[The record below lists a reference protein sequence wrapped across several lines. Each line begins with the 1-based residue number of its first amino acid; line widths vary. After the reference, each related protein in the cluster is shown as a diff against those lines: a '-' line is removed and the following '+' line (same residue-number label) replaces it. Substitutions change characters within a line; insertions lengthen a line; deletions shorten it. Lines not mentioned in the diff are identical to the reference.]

1 MKKEALLVLILL
13 TLFAA
18 QAISQVPSRKKLRVK
33 TGLLVILRD
42 TTYVTK
48 RDTVLMLTEEE
59 LNTVR
64 FRENP
69 YLKSSKFYDTLTKRA
84 ARNELTKDILDLI
97 VKKKKRKEKLVSA
110 IVKSEAV
117 YKPYEG
123 YTIGS
128 IVFKHVDLIEGSVID
143 TLQKSSTRFGKFVNK
158 IHLDTRASI
167 IEQNLLFEVGDL
179 VDPYTLADNERI
191 LRQLKTLRD
200 VRIYVRKNKKHPKV
214 VDVIVVTQDVGS
226 VGVSGSYSS
235 LQNYRFDVYDVN
247 LLGYAKQLQVS
258 YFRNA
263 VETPKNGY
271 ELTFREPN
279 LVGTFIQGELQYT
292 NNYARQRTR
301 LTLDRDFFTPEIKYA
316 GGLELY
322 RTSENYR
329 FEAYDTLEMPY
340 RENSVDLW
348 AGRSF
353 EFRKR
358 VNLIFSARANIREF
372 TSSHFISSDSNSFF
386 YDRTLL
392 LGSVTLTKRN
402 FLKSLRIR
410 GFGKTE
416 DIPVGGSL
424 SAVFGSEINEF
435 VDRTYVELDGR
446 FGRYFPRLGYINVS
460 LAVGSFY
467 KHGVAEDGLLAITST
482 YFSDLVEVRKMQ
494 LRQFI
499 YFTYTK
505 GFNRVLDQTISI
517 AGKWED
523 NVARPPLGNKR
534 ITLGFETVY
543 FMPWYTYGFQ
553 FALFHRFDLNLL
565 SGDSR
570 LVTHRS
576 LFPSIRAGVRMLNE
590 NLVFPGFAAE
600 VGYFGKNGIYAP
612 AWEVKFSL
620 TIPDLFGTSQVFKP
634 QVSLFD

>member
-1 MKKEALLVLILL
+1 MLL
-13 TLFAA
+13 TLFAT
-18 QAISQVPSRKKLRVK
+18 QAISQVPSRKKLKVK
-33 TGLLVILRD
+33 KGLLVILRD

-59 LNTVR
+59 LRTVR

-69 YLKSSKFYDTLTKRA
+69 YLKSSKFYDSLRKRA
-84 ARNELTKDILDLI
+84 ARNELTQDILDLI
-97 VKKKKRKEKLVSA
+97 VKKKKRKEKLVSV
-110 IVKSEAV
+110 IVESEAV
-117 YKPYEG
+117 FKPYAG

-200 VRIYVRKNKKHPKV
+200 VRIYIRKNKKHPKV

-235 LQNYRFDVYDVN
+235 LQNYQLDVYDVN
-247 LLGYAKQLQVS
+247 ILGYAKQLQVS
-258 YFRNA
+258 YFRKA
-263 VETPKNGY
+263 AEIPKNGY

-279 LVGTFIQGELQYT
+279 LLGTFIQGELQYT

-322 RTSENYR
+322 RTNEYYR
-329 FEAYDTLEMPY
+329 FDAYDTLEMPY
-340 RENSVDLW
+340 RESSVDLW

-358 VNLIFSARANIREF
+358 VNLIFSARANVREF

-392 LGSVTLTKRN
+392 LGSVALTKRN

-446 FGRYFPRLGYINVS
+446 FGRYFSRLGYINVS
-460 LAVGSFY
+460 LAIGSFY
-467 KHGVAEDGLLAITST
+467 KQKVAEDGLLAITST
-482 YFSDLVEVRKMQ
+482 YFSDLVEVRRMQ

-499 YFTYTK
+499 FFSYTK
-505 GFNRVLDQTISI
+505 GFNRVLDQTIGI
-517 AGKWED
+517 TGKWED
-523 NVARPPLGNKR
+523 TVARPPFGNKR

-570 LVTHRS
+570 LVTNRS

-590 NLVFPGFAAE
+590 NLVFPGFSAE
-600 VGYFGKNGIYAP
+600 VGYFGKNGIYGD

-634 QVSLFD
+634 QVSLFE